1 MFTIYQKTND
11 PVSHCYSVTKS
22 SKLINGKV
30 QLLLD
35 TAGLIHKF
43 MYIFTNL
50 LGSRVYYGITAL
62 YGVIQQ
68 WRRWGFLPSGAK
80 VCGAPLQPATPILG
94 ALNKLKRNINLCSSS
109 SSSVVFCCT
118 AGFWHPFA
126 VSPYLSVFS
135 CPFDCNR
142 AICQIV

>member
-68 WRRWGFLPSGAK
+68 WQR
-80 VCGAPLQPATPILG
+80 
-94 ALNKLKRNINLCSSS
+94 
-109 SSSVVFCCT
+109 
-118 AGFWHPFA
+118 
-126 VSPYLSVFS
+126 
-135 CPFDCNR
+135 
-142 AICQIV
+142 